1 MFNRICITENWFKH
15 LQNDVN
21 QILKSVQQNDVNQIL
36 KSVHQIDVSF

>member
-1 MFNRICITENWFKH
+1 MLHSINFENKNIFNRICVTENWFKH

-21 QILKSVQQNDVNQIL
+21 QIF